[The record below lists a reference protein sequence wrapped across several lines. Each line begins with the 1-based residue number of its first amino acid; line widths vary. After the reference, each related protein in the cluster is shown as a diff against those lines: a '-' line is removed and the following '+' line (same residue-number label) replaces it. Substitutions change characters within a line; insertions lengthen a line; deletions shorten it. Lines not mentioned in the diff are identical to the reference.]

1 LQIRYASTNEL
12 DMIVAVVLVCA
23 LAVINVSSAF
33 SFSNGFLRRAAPS
46 GSYALRA
53 GAPKTKAGVR
63 TDYSHQLLN
72 HLFASEDHDEEDVE
86 EEAALPSQA
95 SAAIATDS
103 DAPIS
108 LMKQGIKFPTVL
120 NGSDVRVGIIMA
132 RWNDDIISG
141 LYKVRDP
148 SILAPNQMKLMH
160 LRGNVP

>member
-1 LQIRYASTNEL
+1 
-12 DMIVAVVLVCA
+12 MAVVLVCA

-33 SFSNGFLRRAAPS
+33 SFSNGFLRRTSS
-46 GSYALRA
+46 GSHALRA
-53 GAPKTKAGVR
+53 GASKTKAGIR
-63 TDYSHQLLN
+63 SDYSHQLLN
-72 HLFASEDHDEEDVE
+72 HLFASEGHDEEDVE

-148 SILAPNQMKLMH
+148 SVLVPKQMKLMQWC
-160 LRGNVP
+160 GTVP